1 MTAPHLIYCP
11 KNFPLSLFSPQTSS
25 LPILPTAA
33 SYPYASFFI
42 SSDIHLNPGPIDPCS
57 VCSHRVTWGNR
68 LVQCTNC
75 SLWVHLSCSRLSP
88 ADFCGI
94 SLGHSWTCPMCPS
107 SSRTSPFHSQHI
119 IVFPFTNTHKPS
131 SSKMNSPKTTL

>member
-1 MTAPHLIYCP
+1 MTASHLIYCP
-11 KNFPLSLFSPQTSS
+11 KNFSLSLFSPQTSS

-42 SSDIHLNPGPIDPCS
+42 SSDIQPNPGPIDPCS
-57 VCSHRVTWGNR
+57 VCFHRVTWGNR

-88 ADFCGI
+88 TDFCGI
-94 SLGHSWTCPMCPS
+94 SLDTLGPIQCAHPPLKL
-107 SSRTSPFHSQHI
+107 P
-119 IVFPFTNTHKPS
+119 PFTPNLSLYFHLQTPTNPHL
-131 SSKMNSPKTTL
+131 PK